1 MGGANGKKEENVCME
16 AGMKMNK
23 KPEYTRENEIGVFQ
37 LMDSY
42 GICEGTSSIKRI
54 KGEETAG
61 KKQTNKKTR

>member
-54 KGEETAG
+54 KGR
-61 KKQTNKKTR
+61 K